1 MSPVED
7 IANLIWALTRLEN
20 PGDSRLAMLEK
31 LCGLAQKQI
40 WHLEP
45 QAPMLTDALVL
56 TWSWTHSAPSLLS
69 ESVRAGPKMELTEL
83 HKVSLQRFAT
93 EKQNRESK
101 VI

>member
-45 QAPMLTDALVL
+45 QAPLTDADPVLIWYLVGVGY
-56 TWSWTHSAPSLLS
+56 SWTHSAPSLLRS
-69 ESVRAGPKMELTEL
+69 AK
-83 HKVSLQRFAT
+83 
-93 EKQNRESK
+93 
-101 VI
+101 

>member
-45 QAPMLTDALVL
+45 QAPMLTDADRCSGFDLEL
-56 TWSWTHSAPSLLS
+56 DPFCSKSA
-69 ESVRAGPKMELTEL
+69 K
-83 HKVSLQRFAT
+83 
-93 EKQNRESK
+93 
-101 VI
+101 